1 MSINNIHLNPSMIAG
16 LYKTSLVESVEYPKG
31 IDKAPPASPEEAME
45 VKKSE
50 PAKVDWKFL
59 GDYKKNILILV
70 RYPSVPF
77 LPDAQLNF
85 LSTILGA
92 CKLNLGDVAILNI
105 SNHEPIIYSDVL
117 KKFRSSFLVL
127 FGVTPKEFDLP
138 VNFPEFQVQSLN
150 NCTFLYAPVLEKLE
164 SDKVLKSKLWVCLKK
179 MFAV

>member
-1 MSINNIHLNPSMIAG
+1 MSLNNIHLNASMIAG
-16 LYKTSLVESVEYPKG
+16 LYKNSLVESGGNPKG
-31 IDKAPPASPEEAME
+31 IGKGLSVLPEEDIE
-45 VKKSE
+45 VKNNES
-50 PAKVDWKFL
+50 VTDWKYL

-70 RYPSVPF
+70 RYPSIPF
-77 LPDAQLNF
+77 LPDDQLNF

-117 KKFRSSFLVL
+117 KKFRSSFLIL

-138 VNFPEFQVQSLN
+138 VNFPEYQVQSLN